1 MKKIIIFIATV
12 ILSYSTAFSLDI
24 PKLQGRVNDY
34 AGMLSQQEKQE
45 LEQTLKSIETNTT
58 AQLVLLTMPSLE
70 DENLEDYTMRVAEEW
85 KLGQEKKD
93 NGVILFVALK
103 ERRIRIEVGYGL
115 EPVLPDGR
123 SGTIIRN
130 IITPAFKQGKF
141 FQGFSDAFLAMNSFI
156 TGSDSIDQFEQN
168 YAEEADDTFIE
179 IIMII
184 IIVSVFIFIFVLAGK
199 RSLRSGKGIHW
210 TGGSSWSSSSS
221 SSGRSFSSGGF
232 SGGGGSF
239 GGGGAS
245 GGW

>member
-1 MKKIIIFIATV
+1 MKKYIIILASI
-12 ILSYSTAFSLDI
+12 ILSFSTALSLDV
-24 PKLQGRVNDY
+24 PKLKGRVNDY
-34 AGMLSQQEKQE
+34 ASMLSQQEKQE
-45 LEQTLKSIETNTT
+45 LEQTLKNIETNTS
-58 AQLVLLTMPSLE
+58 AQLVLLTMPSLG

-93 NGVILFVALK
+93 NGVILFIALK

-123 SGTIIRN
+123 AGTIIRN
-130 IITPAFKQGKF
+130 IITPAFKQGQF
-141 FQGFSDAFLAMNSFI
+141 YQGFTDAFLAMNSYI
-156 TGSDSIDQFEQN
+156 TGSDTVEQFAQK
-168 YAEEADDTFIE
+168 YGEEVDDTFIE
-179 IIMII
+179 IIMIF
-184 IIVSVFIFIFVLAGK
+184 IIVFVFILIFTLVGRK
-199 RSLRSGKGIHW
+199 SMRSGRGIHL

-221 SSGRSFSSGGF
+221 SSGSSFSSGGF